1 LDGEGNFL
9 TLFFTVFLVGCRSPD
24 GGIEGDIGGFAIR
37 WTGLDVA
44 AALALGL
51 GPRTTPGLPASEP
64 VDGGVDITGCKYFP
78 GFCFFAALPPIG
90 IARIEDILPGGFR
103 RGLLLRL
110 LVCNAWSYLT
120 GFFFSSASESCG
132 AGWVSSDSILAP

>member
-1 LDGEGNFL
+1 MYGKGDFL
-9 TLFFTVFLVGCRSPD
+9 ALFFTVFLIGSRSPD
-24 GGIEGDIGGFAIR
+24 GGIERDIGGFTICGAR
-37 WTGLDVA
+37 LDIA
-44 AALALGL
+44 AAFALGL
-51 GPRTTPGLPASEP
+51 GTRTTPGLPASEP

-90 IARIEDILPGGFR
+90 IARIEDILPSGFR

-132 AGWVSSDSILAP
+132 AGWVSSDSMLAP